1 MGPGSRIHRGVV
13 GCRGFAEKSWGWIS
27 ARIGGFLLFF
37 VVAVVENV
45 VVAVVVVVESF
56 VVVVVEMGFPSWPRP
71 SFLKTFQPT
80 DKKYKVPRLRA
91 RKPGLQGARDSAG
104 GEPRRAFGATK
115 KENEKKRRNKRNKNN
130 NKNNNNNAKQKT
142 KKDNNISSIHIL

>member
-1 MGPGSRIHRGVV
+1 MQKSLRAGSRPELGVSS
-13 GCRGFAEKSWGWIS
+13 F
-27 ARIGGFLLFF
+27 FF
-37 VVAVVENV
+37 VVAIVEN

-104 GEPRRAFGATK
+104 GEPRRAFGATQKKNKKERKRTKRRNERNKQTKAKTK
-115 KENEKKRRNKRNKNN
+115 KEN
-130 NKNNNNNAKQKT
+130 
-142 KKDNNISSIHIL
+142 NISLSHIL